1 LLKLIFILTASHNKK
16 LDYEKIFFLLI
27 TTIFINSC
35 VLYKVKDLNENI
47 EYQNIEFVKSTENYS
62 LKKEV
67 WNFNVIDLKKE
78 WREIKSNTIKLPRDN
93 NGNAIVVEKFELAG
107 KGIKGKLYQVDIAE
121 LSKIKNF
128 RKDRKLHIFRD
139 ELGSILIIHFRTEL
153 SINEKSKELGLSKGT
168 HYFWISRQINTNQIE
183 GAGLNIEIGGQKI
196 LKLNDTEMEKIWIST
211 LK

>member
-1 LLKLIFILTASHNKK
+1 MLKLIFILTASHNKK

-35 VLYKVKDLNENI
+35 VSYKVKDLNENI

-78 WREIKSNTIKLPRDN
+78 WREIKSNTIKLPGDN
-93 NGNAIVVEKFELAG
+93 NANAIVVEKFELTG

-153 SINEKSKELGLSKGT
+153 SINEKSKELELSKGT

-183 GAGLNIEIGGQKI
+183 GAGLNIEIEGQKI
-196 LKLNDTEMEKIWIST
+196 LKLNDTEMEKI
-211 LK
+211 

>member
-1 LLKLIFILTASHNKK
+1 MLKLIFILTASHNKK

-153 SINEKSKELGLSKGT
+153 SINEKSKELELSKGT

-196 LKLNDTEMEKIWIST
+196 LKLNDTEMEKI
-211 LK
+211 